1 MASSVC
7 IATEAMEAYRSFI
20 QVVPR
25 HHQGQPNREASVQQC
40 QADRQ
45 ADLAATILWMQKYM
59 AAHPEAW
66 WKVEEA
72 KIVHVLSGLPLTH
85 EARKQIMEMVQCF
98 ILGPMTNNTL
108 PSIPEE

>member
-1 MASSVC
+1 M
-7 IATEAMEAYRSFI
+7 
-20 QVVPR
+20 PR
-25 HHQGQPNREASVQQC
+25 HHQGQPSLEACVQQC
-40 QADRQ
+40 QTDRQ
-45 ADLAATILWMQKYM
+45 AEQISLPSICGCMHKYM

-85 EARKQIMEMVQCF
+85 EARKEIMEMVQCF
-98 ILGPMTNNTL
+98 IIGPMTNNTL

>member
-7 IATEAMEAYRSFI
+7 IATEAMEAYWSFI

-25 HHQGQPNREASVQQC
+25 HHQGQPNH
-40 QADRQ
+40 Q
-45 ADLAATILWMQKYM
+45 ADLASTILWMHKYM

-85 EARKQIMEMVQCF
+85 EARKEIMEMV
-98 ILGPMTNNTL
+98 
-108 PSIPEE
+108 